1 MPLCS
6 RCTGLYLGFV
16 FSLIVLLAL
25 ERKIKTG
32 LPKRKII
39 TALIVLF
46 CLMAVDSVLT
56 FFKAVTVSNAARFAT
71 GFSVG
76 WFLILVLLP
85 IKNSVI
91 FCRKILY
98 KESYLDKK
106 INFVIWL
113 AAAILISLAFIL
125 TYKKALFVWNIL
137 SFFGLV
143 VFFSFIVYI
152 LLFALNRKLANS
164 ICTTTRYIIFFFI
177 SFSISTGF
185 ISLSAILKS
194 LIHPYFRF

>member
-6 RCTGLYLGFV
+6 RCTGLYLGFI
-16 FSLIVLLAL
+16 FSLIILVAL
-25 ERKIKTG
+25 ERKVKARFPG
-32 LPKRKII
+32 RKII
-39 TALIVLF
+39 TVLIILF
-46 CLMAVDSVLT
+46 CLMAVDAVLT
-56 FFKAVTVSNAARFAT
+56 FFKIVAASNTVRFAT

-106 INFVIWL
+106 KNFVIWL
-113 AAAILISLAFIL
+113 AAAILISMAFIL

-143 VFFSFIVYI
+143 VFFSFIVCI

-164 ICTTTRYIIFFFI
+164 ICSKARYVIFFVISFFI
-177 SFSISTGF
+177 SAGF

-194 LIHPYFRF
+194 LIHPYFRS